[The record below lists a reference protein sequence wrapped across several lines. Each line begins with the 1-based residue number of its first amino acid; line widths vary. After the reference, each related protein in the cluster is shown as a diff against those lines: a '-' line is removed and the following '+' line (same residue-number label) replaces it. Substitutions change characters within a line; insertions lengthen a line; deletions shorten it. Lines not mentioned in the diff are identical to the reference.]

1 MEPTP
6 ETAHRRD
13 EGIVLAAGSVS
24 IAIMISRLL
33 GLVREIVLAR
43 YFGAGM
49 RTDAFNIAYRI
60 PNLLRDLFAEG
71 ALSSAFVPTFV
82 RTLTRE
88 GKEEAWLLANRVI
101 SLLLTVLAVVTL
113 GIFFGAKL
121 FVYLLAAS
129 FASDPE
135 KFELTVQMTRIMS
148 PFLVCI
154 ALASAGMGILN
165 AFGTFF
171 VPALASSAFNVCCI
185 LAGIFLSPHMP
196 RWGMDPIVAM
206 AVGALAGGMAQFIVM
221 IPSTRRHGFRFRF
234 DLKSSDARLRH
245 ILNLMVPAVIGLS
258 ATQINI
264 TVDSQLASIFG
275 DGPVSYLNYG
285 FRLMQLP
292 IGIFGIAIATVTMV
306 SVSRFSGQ
314 VRTTLGSSL
323 RLAACLTFPA
333 TVGLILFRHEIVALL
348 YEGGSFTA
356 ADTLKTSQV
365 VLLYALGLFS
375 YSAVKI
381 AVPVFYALD
390 DTRTPVT
397 VSLLTVGIKI
407 VLNLILIVPFGFFG
421 LVAATTAASWCNL
434 GLLARQLRKKTGAFP
449 WAEEIRSYF
458 MIVLASC
465 LMGIVCLT
473 VFRISWLIT
482 SGPDVLEQI
491 FRLGTAIAAG
501 IAVIFPILRILGVEE
516 GREIPRRIRALLG
529 RSS

>member
-185 LAGIFLSPHMP
+185 LAGIFLP
-196 RWGMDPIVAM
+196 RIC
-206 AVGALAGGMAQFIVM
+206 LAGAWIRLSRWQSSPGG
-221 IPSTRRHGFRFRF
+221 RHGPVHRDDPFNAPPWFQVPLRFEVFRRAVAAHPQPDGSCSHRSFSHPDQHHSRLPARIHIRRRTGF
-234 DLKSSDARLRH
+234 ISELWLSPDATPDRDLRH
-245 ILNLMVPAVIGLS
+245 RNRDR
-258 ATQINI
+258 N
-264 TVDSQLASIFG
+264 D
-275 DGPVSYLNYG
+275 G
-285 FRLMQLP
+285 FRIPL
-292 IGIFGIAIATVTMV
+292 F
-306 SVSRFSGQ
+306 GQ